1 MTCYQSHARSLVRA
15 HKLSAHPLPFSIR
28 FLQVK
33 PNQDG
38 FKMMYLRLIGADGKQ
53 ALPET
58 FNTILSTLTYSWH
71 DTDPWAILGKSIWEG
86 AEVGL
91 DRAFY
96 EFHREMS
103 RLYTWYVGILRFTT
117 RLARFPL

>member
-1 MTCYQSHARSLVRA
+1 
-15 HKLSAHPLPFSIR
+15 
-28 FLQVK
+28 
-33 PNQDG
+33 
-38 FKMMYLRLIGADGKQ
+38 MMYLRLIGADGKQ

-103 RLYTWYVGILRFTT
+103 RLYTWYVEVLRFAT
-117 RLARFPL
+117 RPTRSSSKVKLSMSATLVAERNWML